1 MKLFLAFVT
10 NFICLLSGLEYL
22 QACQA
27 PKPVSLVL
35 SGGSALGS
43 YQAGVT
49 YFITQA
55 LKSEPSQY
63 EIKALA
69 GGSAGAINAA
79 LSVSV
84 VCGKN
89 GSELS
94 EKPLYKF
101 WTNVNLSNFS
111 NPSFI
116 ETITEQ
122 VKVNWGENLKPGCD
136 LVLSI
141 PVSKLNPEKITY
153 SNGLALTKPSESF
166 TFRILKDKKTKIY
179 NYINPSSSSR
189 PIVADL
195 KSNFSHDFNE
205 LKKIVVASM
214 SFPFL
219 FAPQKINYCR
229 VDPNKPEWMHSNWP
243 FQCQKTKTDHFLDG
257 VIFLKEPIDDIIELT
272 NSALTKNC
280 NSNKNQW
287 LTIPPTLQQKQ
298 NTQPEALFINISTKQ
313 REYEGKNQKIKS
325 TSVENSLQ
333 IFNNYYYANK
343 DVELIKL
350 LEHQP
355 SMQDR
360 LFITKNYF
368 PRVSEH
374 MFDFFGFSSSKL
386 LKFDFLLGMLEG
398 QIFYEKHF
406 ADLEYLKY
414 RSTLIKDKTLK
425 AQFECLQSG
434 LLKARAENCQSKD
447 QSFLKLAQLTT
458 DLIHNECKGYKGEL
472 KQAPEFRL
480 CRRAQQGK
488 PPIQWS
494 NFKGDWEK
502 RSSETYFQF
511 KMRRLQELG
520 FEFEELGL
528 KPDQTHQ
535 APLEVKKR
543 VQQRVNVLQESNN
556 VNKIS
561 SLVLDSLEYY
571 PDQNYGYV
579 LVGNVLEFGYKSNKF
594 LAFKKSNPY
603 WSSTLSL
610 QIQNWSEWLEFKNKQ
625 SKSYTF
631 LYGLEKQLNTS
642 TSVMQSAVGL
652 RLGYQLSDEK
662 LNKFSGCVGLAS
674 SSAQC
679 QGLVI
684 QTMLRL
690 TYLDTFNIQFAIE
703 SKLFKTPS
711 AVSKYQF
718 QLGMGL
724 KF

>member
-10 NFICLLSGLEYL
+10 NIMCLLSGLEYL
-22 QACQA
+22 QACQT

-49 YFITQA
+49 YYITEA
-55 LKSEPSQY
+55 LKSEPSRY

-89 GSELS
+89 AAKLS

-101 WTNVNLSNFS
+101 WTNVNLTNFS
-111 NPSFI
+111 DPSFI
-116 ETITEQ
+116 EAITKQ
-122 VKVNWGENLKPGCD
+122 VKANWSENLKPGCD

-153 SNGLALTKPSESF
+153 SNGLTLTKPSESF
-166 TFRILKDKKTKIY
+166 TFRITDKKIY

-195 KSNFSHDFNE
+195 KSNFSHDFDE
-205 LKKIVVASM
+205 LQKIVVASM

-229 VDPNKPEWMHSNWP
+229 VQPNKPEWMHSNWP
-243 FQCQKTKTDHFLDG
+243 FQCKKTKTDHFLDG

-280 NSNKNQW
+280 GSNKNQW
-287 LTIPPTLQQKQ
+287 LTIPPTLQQTQ

-313 REYEGKNQKIKS
+313 REYEGKNEKLKS

-355 SMQDR
+355 SMQER

-386 LKFDFLLGMLEG
+386 LQFDFLLGMLEG

-414 RSTLIKDKTLK
+414 RSSLIKDTKIK
-425 AQFECLQSG
+425 AQFECLQAG
-434 LLKARAENCQSKD
+434 LLKAKTEQCKSQDKN
-447 QSFLKLAQLTT
+447 FLRLAQLTT
-458 DLIHNECKGYKGEL
+458 DLIYNECKSYKGKL
-472 KQAPEFRL
+472 KKAPEFRL
-480 CRRAQQGK
+480 CRKAQQGK
-488 PPIQWS
+488 VPIKWS
-494 NFKGDWEK
+494 NFKGNWK
-502 RSSETYFQF
+502 KKSSETYFQF
-511 KMRRLQELG
+511 KMRRLQELS
-520 FEFEELGL
+520 FEFDELGL
-528 KPDQTHQ
+528 NAEQTQQ
-535 APLEVKKR
+535 APLEIKKQ
-543 VQQRVNVLQESNN
+543 VQQRVDALQESNN

-579 LVGNVLEFGYKSNKF
+579 LVGNVLEFGYKTNKL
-594 LAFKKSNPY
+594 LAFKKSDPY

-610 QIQNWSEWLEFKNKQ
+610 QIQNWSEWLEFKNQQ
-625 SKSYTF
+625 SKAYTF
-631 LYGLEKQLNTS
+631 LYGVEKQLNTS

-662 LNKFSGCVGLAS
+662 LSKFSGCKSLAS

-679 QGLVI
+679 QGLVM

-690 TYLDTFNIQFAIE
+690 TYLDTFNLQFAIE
-703 SKLFKTPS
+703 RKLFKTPS
-711 AVSKYQF
+711 GVSDYQF

>member
-10 NFICLLSGLEYL
+10 NIMCLLSGLEYL
-22 QACQA
+22 QACQT

-49 YFITQA
+49 YYITEA
-55 LKSEPSQY
+55 LKSEPSRY

-89 GSELS
+89 AAKLS

-101 WTNVNLSNFS
+101 WTNVNLTNFS
-111 NPSFI
+111 DPSFI
-116 ETITEQ
+116 EAITKQ
-122 VKVNWGENLKPGCD
+122 VKANWSENLKPGCD

-153 SNGLALTKPSESF
+153 SNGLTLTKPSESF
-166 TFRILKDKKTKIY
+166 TFRITDKKIY

-195 KSNFSHDFNE
+195 KSNFSHDFDE
-205 LKKIVVASM
+205 LQKIVVASM

-229 VDPNKPEWMHSNWP
+229 VQPNKPEWMHSNWP
-243 FQCQKTKTDHFLDG
+243 FQCKKTKTDHFLDG

-280 NSNKNQW
+280 GTNKNQW

-313 REYEGKNQKIKS
+313 RAYEGKNEKLKS

-350 LEHQP
+350 LENQP

-414 RSTLIKDKTLK
+414 RSSLIKDTKIK
-425 AQFECLQSG
+425 AQFECLQAG
-434 LLKARAENCQSKD
+434 LLKAKPEPCKSQDKN
-447 QSFLKLAQLTT
+447 FLILAQLTT
-458 DLIHNECKGYKGEL
+458 DLIYNECKSYKGDL
-472 KQAPEFRL
+472 KKAPEFRL
-480 CRRAQQGK
+480 CRKAQRGDA
-488 PPIQWS
+488 PIQWS
-494 NFKGDWEK
+494 NFKGNWEK
-502 RSSETYFQF
+502 KPSETYFQF

-520 FEFEELGL
+520 FEFDELGL
-528 KPDQTHQ
+528 NAEQTQQ
-535 APLEVKKR
+535 APLEIKKR
-543 VQQRVNVLQESNN
+543 VQQRVDALQESNN

-579 LVGNVLEFGYKSNKF
+579 LVGNVLEFGYKTNKL
-594 LAFKKSNPY
+594 LAFKKSDPY

-610 QIQNWSEWLEFKNKQ
+610 QIQNWSEWLEFKNQQ

-631 LYGLEKQLNTS
+631 LYGVEKQLNTS

-662 LNKFSGCVGLAS
+662 LSKFSGCKSLAS

-679 QGLVI
+679 QGLVT

-690 TYLDTFNIQFAIE
+690 TYLDTFNLQFAIE
-703 SKLFKTPS
+703 RKLFKTPS
-711 AVSKYQF
+711 AVSDYQF